1 MVECYKSL
9 LLMLPKGQGFPNRIV
24 CYHAFSL
31 VVSLSSVDFDDHPS
45 SDLVLICTALITGE
59 IATSET

>member
-1 MVECYKSL
+1 
-9 LLMLPKGQGFPNRIV
+9 MLPKGQGFPNRIV
-24 CYHAFSL
+24 CYRAFSL